1 MDQTLV
7 LEQDEQVSTLA
18 SNPAF
23 ISALKD
29 ININCVVEGFGVN
42 GDVVI
47 RLNHA

>member
-23 ISALKD
+23 ISALKR
-29 ININCVVEGFGVN
+29 EW
-42 GDVVI
+42 
-47 RLNHA
+47 

>member
-23 ISALKD
+23 TSALKD
-29 ININCVVEGFGVN
+29 ININLSIDFKAN
-42 GDVVI
+42 YLPLI
-47 RLNHA
+47 I

>member
-29 ININCVVEGFGVN
+29 ININLICVMIC
-42 GDVVI
+42 VI
-47 RLNHA
+47 NDNITLSYD